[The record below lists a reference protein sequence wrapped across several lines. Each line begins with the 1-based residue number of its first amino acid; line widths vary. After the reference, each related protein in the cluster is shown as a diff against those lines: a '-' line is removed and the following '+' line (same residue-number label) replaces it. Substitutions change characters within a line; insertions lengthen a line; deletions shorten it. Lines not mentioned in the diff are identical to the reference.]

1 MVEMMNEVLLVKA
14 DLGNL
19 DLIGKIDEAIVT
31 AKSSENFRKKYLSLF
46 TSGYRYPWA
55 NNE

>member
-1 MVEMMNEVLLVKA
+1 MVEKMKEVLLVKA

-19 DLIGKIDEAIVT
+19 DMMEKIDEALAT
-31 AKSSENFRKKYLSLF
+31 AKSSEIFRKKYLSLF
-46 TSGYRYPWA
+46 TSGYQYPWA

>member
-19 DLIGKIDEAIVT
+19 DLIGKIDKAIAT
-31 AKSSENFRKKYLSLF
+31 GEKLGNLPKKYLSLF
-46 TSGYRYPWA
+46 TSGYQYPWA